1 MMKVLKFGGTSLGK
15 AENIKRVID
24 IVKKELQKSGE
35 ISIVVSAFSGVTNDL
50 IRLGNL
56 AKTRNPKYKELFENL
71 KNRHVDVLE
80 TLIDQEKVDNVR
92 KNVNSLFKELY
103 DVVNGVYLLKELTP
117 KSLDLIMSF
126 GERLSAHIISEY
138 AKCCGI
144 DAEFVDARDLV
155 ITDENFGSARV
166 IFEKTFENIKNFY
179 KENKRTKII
188 TGFIASTEEGETI
201 TLGRGGS
208 DFTASIFATALGAEE
223 VQIWTDVN
231 GVMTADP
238 NKVPD
243 AFPIDFLTYE
253 EAMELSHFGA
263 KVIYP
268 PAIQPAMMENIPIR
282 ILNTF
287 NPSFEG
293 TILQK
298 TAKPSA
304 QPIKGISSIENIALL
319 RIQGS
324 GMVGVP
330 GTASRIFGALAR
342 KEINVILITQASS
355 EHSICIAVEPN
366 SVKAA
371 KKVIESEFALEIKTH
386 MVDEVVVE
394 EELSIVAIV
403 GENMRRTVGISG
415 RLFNSLGENGIN
427 VVAIAQGS
435 SELNIS
441 IVIAKNDEIKALN
454 VIHEAFFLSKVK
466 TVNLFIVGTGL
477 IGSTLLKRI
486 RNYHKFF
493 IDEQGIDLKVIG
505 LANIDKMLFDIKGI
519 NLASWQELLEKS
531 TQQTDIAKY
540 CEEVKKLN
548 LPYSIFIDCT
558 ASEKVVKYYPEIIK
572 SNISIVTPNKLAN
585 ISRFNDYKKIRE
597 LCKKHNTHFLY
608 ETNVGAG
615 LPIISTLCNLLNS
628 GDQIIKIEAI
638 LSGTLTYI
646 FTNINK
652 NNPLSKVVKDAMK
665 KGYTE
670 PDPRVDLSGMDMAK
684 KLLILIREMGV
695 EMELEDIHLEKFLP
709 EKLFR
714 IETVESFWE
723 ELEKYDSEFE
733 TRRSSVWKN
742 GRALRYIARYEN
754 NEAKI
759 SLEEIDKNH
768 PFYSLKGSDNI
779 VAFTTE
785 RYKETPLIIKG
796 AGAGAEVT
804 ASGVLADIIKISNY
818 LK

>member
-1 MMKVLKFGGTSLGK
+1 MKVLKFGGTSLGK
-15 AENIKRVID
+15 AENIRRVID

-50 IRLGNL
+50 IRMGNFS
-56 AKTRNPKYKELFENL
+56 KTRNLKYKEVFENL
-71 KNRHVDVLE
+71 KNRHLEVIE
-80 TLIDQEKVDNVR
+80 TLIDQPRVDNVK
-92 KNVNSLFKELY
+92 KNVNSLFVELS
-103 DVVNGVYLLKELTP
+103 DIAHGVYLLKELTP

-126 GERLSAHIISEY
+126 GERLSAYITTEY
-138 AKCCGI
+138 AKCRGI
-144 DAEFVDARDLV
+144 DAEFVDTRNLV
-155 ITDENFGSARV
+155 ITDENFGAARV
-166 IFEKTFENIKNFY
+166 IFDKTFANIKDFY
-179 KENKRTKII
+179 KGNKRTKII

-208 DFTASIFATALGAEE
+208 DFTASIFATALDAEE

-268 PAIQPAMMENIPIR
+268 PAIQPAMLKNIPIR

-298 TAKPSA
+298 TAKPSS

-330 GTASRIFGALAR
+330 GTASRIFGALAK

-371 KKVIESEFALEIKTH
+371 KKVIELEFALEIRTH
-386 MVDEVVVE
+386 MVDEVIVE
-394 EELSIVAIV
+394 EGLSIVAIV

-441 IVIAKNDEIKALN
+441 IVIAKKDEIKALN

-477 IGSTLLKRI
+477 IGSTLLNRI
-486 RNYHKFF
+486 RNYHHFF
-493 IDEQGIDLKVIG
+493 RDRQGINLRVIG
-505 LANIDKMLFDIKGI
+505 LGNIDKMLFDIKGI
-519 NLASWQELLEKS
+519 DLAHWQELLAQS
-531 TQQTDIAKY
+531 TRPKDIAKY
-540 CEEVKKLN
+540 LEEMNKLN

-558 ASEKVVKYYPEIIK
+558 ASEEVVKYYPEIIK

-585 ISRFNDYKKIRE
+585 ISRFNDYRTIRE

-615 LPIISTLCNLLNS
+615 LPIISTLRNLINS

-646 FTNINK
+646 FTNIVH
-652 NNPLSKVVKDAMK
+652 NPLSKVVKEAVK

-684 KLLILIREMGV
+684 KLLILVREIGV
-695 EMELEDIHLEKFLP
+695 EMELEDIHIEKFLP
-709 EKLFR
+709 EKLFG

-723 ELEKYDSEFE
+723 ELEKFDSEFE
-733 TRRSSVWKN
+733 TRRSSMWKN
-742 GRALRYIARYEN
+742 GRVLRYIARYEN